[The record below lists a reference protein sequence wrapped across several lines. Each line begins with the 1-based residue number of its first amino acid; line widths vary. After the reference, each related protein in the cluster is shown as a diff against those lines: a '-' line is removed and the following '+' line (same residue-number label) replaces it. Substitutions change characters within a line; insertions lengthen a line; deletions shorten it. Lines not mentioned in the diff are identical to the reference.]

1 MEKPSKTPS
10 QRTQL
15 IASVLL
21 LSVPLLLVGGLLLR
35 DHVAKQRQREFA
47 AQMMAMQV
55 ADGQRRQQ
63 AIIQALEAAAQPAPI
78 ASVETARCRAD
89 DVAGGDRHPRCR
101 VQPTATAAALT
112 RLQRP
117 VFVAVGVLSPLHRER
132 PHARN
137 AGMPFALSGRAR
149 QTSARQMPLQ
159 WREP

>member
-1 MEKPSKTPS
+1 MEKPSNTPS

-63 AIIQALEAAAQPAPI
+63 AIIQALEATAQPAPI
-78 ASVETARCRAD
+78 ASVEQPDAEPMTLQAVTVTPD
-89 DVAGGDRHPRCR
+89 AGYSPPPPPPR
-101 VQPTATAAALT
+101 
-112 RLQRP
+112 
-117 VFVAVGVLSPLHRER
+117 
-132 PHARN
+132 
-137 AGMPFALSGRAR
+137 
-149 QTSARQMPLQ
+149 
-159 WREP
+159 